1 MGGSAGAVKVSAAVV
16 DLNFYTMASYF
27 GLNKLSKAW
36 KIIQHN
42 GGIRGALYQQYRMDD
57 LKMGTLIGV
66 DARGNKYYEDPKLML
81 GRNRWVVYHPS
92 VGTDYD
98 GSMVPADWFGW
109 LHHKTDKPPTEVP
122 AVTYPWV
129 AEYEENTTGTERAFM
144 PYSTTKPKIEAWV
157 PPKKQ

>member
-1 MGGSAGAVKVSAAVV
+1 
-16 DLNFYTMASYF
+16 MASYF
-27 GLNKLSKAW
+27 GLEKLFKAA
-36 KIIQHN
+36 KIIKHH
-42 GGIRGALYQQYRMDD
+42 GGIRGALYQLYRVDD
-57 LKMGTLIGV
+57 LKVGTLVGE

-98 GSMVPADWFGW
+98 GSMIPAEWFGW
-109 LHHKTDKPPTEVP
+109 LHHKTDKPPTVEAPVS
-122 AVTYPWV
+122 YQWLSGH
-129 AEYEENTTGTERAFM
+129 EENTSGTEKAFM